1 MDRILEVLQGL
12 PVDFFNVYIALLR
25 IAAPVLMALILWR
38 AGKPLLSFKK
48 EPEIWATLHV
58 ENGPVKL
65 ITHWENLIGSDQGCD
80 VVIRTTRPPQDIKGF
95 SSRVRYC
102 RYWFL
107 TRIWN
112 PLLNRKDQGERLER
126 NHAVLMR
133 AEDGTWSIEP
143 VDQKSILQSGAAEA
157 QVIVGED
164 YFVMGGMK
172 MRLKRLTREME
183 EHILNS
189 RTRASSGLTSV
200 MNVLLLTLLQLLCC
214 LAFLLNGEAAY
225 AQNIVLGFGGICAA
239 QWLVLGFYLCIR
251 RSAFE
256 VETIAFFLCTMGMNV
271 IAATA
276 PAEAVKQLIAMGL
289 GLAVFFVV
297 GWSLRDLDR
306 AKAVRYVATA
316 AGILL
321 LVVTLLFGR
330 EIYGA
335 KNWLVIG
342 GFSIQP
348 SELSKLCFVFVGA
361 GTLDRIMKKRN
372 IIGFIAYS
380 VMMCGLLALMND
392 FGAALIFFVAFLT
405 IAYMRSGSVGTIGLA
420 ITGLAL
426 AGVIALRIAPHAL
439 RRFSIWRHIWEDP
452 LGRGYQQ
459 TRSLMCMASGGVL
472 GMGAG
477 NGWMKNLFASDT
489 DVVFATVG
497 EEWGLIAAM
506 LMVIAIVVLAAFC
519 LRSAG
524 MGRSS
529 FYTIGACTAASIL
542 LAQTILNV
550 MGTVDLL
557 PFTGVTFPFV
567 SNGGSAMISAWGMM
581 AFVKAADTRQDAS
594 FAIRRTGRKNR
605 EVRE

>member
-1 MDRILEVLQGL
+1 MDQILETLQGL
-12 PVDFFNVYIALLR
+12 PIDFFHVYIALLR
-25 IAAPVLMALILWR
+25 ILAPVLMILILWR

-65 ITHWENLIGSDQGCD
+65 ITHWENLIGSDESCD
-80 VVIRTTRPPQDIKGF
+80 VVIRTTAPPRVDKGILN
-95 SSRVRYC
+95 RLRCWRY
-102 RYWFL
+102 RFL

-126 NHAVLMR
+126 SHAVLMR

-143 VDQKSILQSGAAEA
+143 VDQNSILRPGSEEA

-164 YFVMGGMK
+164 HFVMGGMK

-183 EHILNS
+183 EHILSS
-189 RTRASSGLTSV
+189 RTRASSGMTSV
-200 MNVLLLTLLQLLCC
+200 LNLLLLTLLQVLCC
-214 LAFLLNGEAAY
+214 LAFLLNGDAAY
-225 AQNIVLGFGGICAA
+225 AFDILLGFGGICTA
-239 QWLVLGFYLCIR
+239 QWLVLGFYACIH

-271 IAATA
+271 IAATV
-276 PAEAVKQLIAMGL
+276 PGEAVKQLIAMGL
-289 GLAVFFVV
+289 GLVVFFVF

-321 LVVTLLFGR
+321 LVVTLLFGK

-348 SELSKLCFVFVGA
+348 SELSKLCFVFVGSS
-361 GTLDRIMKKRN
+361 TMDRIMKKRN

-380 VMMCGLLALMND
+380 LIMCGLLALMND
-392 FGAALIFFVAFLT
+392 FGTALIFFVAFLT

-420 ITGLAL
+420 ITSLGF
-426 AGVIALRIAPHAL
+426 AGVIALKIAPHAL

-459 TRSLMCMASGGVL
+459 TRSLMCMASGGL
-472 GMGAG
+472 FGMGAG

-506 LMVIAIVVLAAFC
+506 LMVVSVLVLAVFC
-519 LRSAG
+519 LRSAS

-529 FYTIGACTAASIL
+529 FYTIGACTAASVL

-594 FAIRRTGRKNR
+594 FAIRRMGRKNR